1 MKPTNLLIATLLSC
15 VLLPARVCAQ
25 ETTLS
30 NQSVIEMIE
39 MEFDEEIIVS
49 KIEASDCQ
57 FNTSI
62 EELKRLKGL
71 GVPSRVIV
79 AMVKSDK
86 AEKEKREAGEN
97 AVSGIFY
104 TDDSGELRKI
114 YPTAFSGSKNNMLG
128 AALSYGIVNA
138 TVKATMPGASS
149 PNVLHTLAPKFYFFF
164 SKDKGNPSISDW
176 WFSAATSPHQFS
188 LVRLEAKKNSRRL
201 ETGRANLFTG
211 NSSVG
216 VDEDNSIPFHIKAV
230 NDYEFEVI
238 VGAQLEPGGEY
249 CFIYKGIVPNGGYSN
264 QAVFDFSIPEGLEST
279 SRFNVGNEVHVK
291 DEKGK
296 TKPYLITK
304 VLISPDGK
312 ISYEGKRYNG
322 NAIYQLREED
332 CSLEWRKE
340 WKKMMRSKKEKK

>member
-1 MKPTNLLIATLLSC
+1 MKLTNLLIAALLSC

-25 ETTLS
+25 ETTLN
-30 NQSVIEMIE
+30 NQSVTEMIE
-39 MEFDEEIIVS
+39 LGFDEEIIVS
-49 KIEASDCQ
+49 KIEASDCR
-57 FNTSI
+57 FDTSI

-79 AMVKSDK
+79 AMVKSCK
-86 AEKEKREAGEN
+86 AEKERREAVED

-104 TDDSGELRKI
+104 KDETGELRKI
-114 YPTAFSGSKNNMLG
+114 YPAAFSGSKNNVLG

-149 PNVLHTLAPKFYFFF
+149 PNVLHALAPKFYFFF

-188 LVRLEAKKNSRRL
+188 LVRLEAKKSSRRL

-230 NDYEFEVI
+230 NDYEFEVS

-264 QAVFDFSIPEGLEST
+264 QAVFDFSVSKDLKDT
-279 SRFNVGNEVHVK
+279 VRFKVGDWVYTEEE
-291 DEKGK
+291 DGK
-296 TKPYLITK
+296 SKSYIISK
-304 VLISPDGK
+304 ILISPDGE
-312 ISYEGKRYNG
+312 ISYEARKANGKTT
-322 NAIYQLREED
+322 YQLKEGDFTDNWREI
-332 CSLEWRKE
+332 RN
-340 WKKMMRSKKEKK
+340 RREKKKKK